1 MISYDGKHFNTK
13 KELFKFLK
21 ENKQFIIDKKKSV
34 VKYASP
40 VTFAPARAAQK
51 AASGASTMKD
61 TADVLY
67 RTLVVNTYHWL
78 DSHGDVH
85 MKGTFSKS
93 IKERALRI
101 QPFDQHKYSLD
112 YRIGK
117 TLSIEEKAMEWK
129 ELGVELKGETISV
142 VTLTEIHRS
151 KSPARFEDYKNGD
164 IDQHSVGMIYVNLTL
179 CIDDED
185 YEEEKTAFDK
195 YIDLVGN
202 KEEAIKQG
210 YFFAIHEA
218 KLIEYSCVI
227 EGSNS
232 LTPVIQPD
240 LSTEQEESKTVL
252 LNAELLLNKV
262 KLLNIQN

>member
-34 VKYASP
+34 IKYANP
-40 VTFAPARAAQK
+40 VTCEPARATQK

-61 TADVLY
+61 TDDVLY

-85 MKGTFSKS
+85 MKGTFTKS

-117 TLSIEEKAMEWK
+117 TLSIEEKVMEWK
-129 ELGVELKGETISV
+129 DLGVELEGDTISV
-142 VTLTEIHRS
+142 VTLTEIHRA
-151 KSPARFEDYKNGD
+151 KSPARFADYKNGD
-164 IDQHSVGMIYVNLTL
+164 IDQHSVGMMYVNLTL

-195 YIDLVGN
+195 YINMVGN
-202 KEEAIKQG
+202 KEEAIQQG

-240 LSTEQEESKTVL
+240 LSTEQESKTVL

>member
-1 MISYDGKHFNTK
+1 MISYEGKHFNTK

-34 VKYASP
+34 VKHACP
-40 VTFAPARAAQK
+40 VTYAPVRVAQK
-51 AASGASTMKD
+51 ALPGASTMKD
-61 TADVLY
+61 TDDVLY

-85 MKGTFSKS
+85 MKGTFTKS

-117 TLSIEEKAMEWK
+117 TLSIEEKTMKWK
-129 ELGVELKGETISV
+129 ELGVDIEGETISV
-142 VTLTEIHRS
+142 VTLTEIHRA
-151 KSPARFEDYKNGD
+151 KSPARFEDYKNGE
-164 IDQHSVGMIYVNLTL
+164 IDQHSVGMMYVNLTL

-185 YEEEKTAFDK
+185 YEEEKAAFDK
-195 YIDLVGN
+195 YINLIGN
-202 KEEAIKQG
+202 KEEAIEQG
-210 YFFAIHEA
+210 YFFAVHEA

-240 LSTEQEESKTVL
+240 LSTEQEEKTVL
-252 LNAELLLNKV
+252 FNAELLLNKV